1 MQGTTPIAA
10 PGRGNL
16 QTHNGNKENETEET
30 RSAFKAA
37 LEQVDGIKSKL
48 RDVMAD
54 LAETMT
60 LLKTAEKEQR
70 LSLKEIETFRAK
82 LREIQSVSI

>member
-1 MQGTTPIAA
+1 MQGTTPNAA

-16 QTHNGNKENETEET
+16 QAHNGTKENATEET

-37 LEQVDGIKSKL
+37 LDHVDGIKSKL

-54 LAETMT
+54 LTETMT
-60 LLKTAEKEQR
+60 LLKTAAEK
-70 LSLKEIETFRAK
+70 SNA
-82 LREIQSVSI
+82 